1 LPLKRFNQ
9 AIMTE
14 IRFYHLQQ
22 DTAAKAIPEILGK
35 AVERG
40 MKVLFKLP
48 SEARCKFYDECL
60 WRFQP
65 LSFLPHGREGDPHG
79 DQQPIWITT
88 QDTAPNQATMALVT
102 ENAELPPVDKF
113 DLICLV
119 FDSENQDGLEKARQL
134 WGQFKKQPE
143 LTLTY
148 WQQQLSGAWAK
159 QNI

>member
-1 LPLKRFNQ
+1 
-9 AIMTE
+9 MTE

-22 DTAAKAIPEILGK
+22 ATATKAIPEILGK

-48 SEARCKFYDECL
+48 DAARCQFYDDWL

-65 LSFLPHGREGDPHG
+65 VSFLAHGKDGDSKA
-79 DQQPIWITT
+79 DQQPIWISTS
-88 QDTAPNQATMALVT
+88 DEAPNQARMALVA
-102 ENAELPPVDKF
+102 ENADLPPQDQF

-119 FDSENQDGLEKARQL
+119 FDSENQDGLEKARHL

-148 WQQQLSGAWAK
+148 WKQQDNGAWAK